1 MEKVKTSRKNMKQK
15 LIIIFLF
22 LFSLILSNCQ
32 IETSPPEISVN
43 SRDRP
48 LTIWWN
54 RGYYPQQDE
63 AIEQLVSDWQKQT
76 NNSVE
81 LLFFSE
87 DETLSKALKAIENNN
102 PPDILF
108 SERSEYTLTPLWAKH
123 GKLADVSPVIES
135 IKAQYTPV
143 ALKSASLYNDVTKK
157 SSYYA
162 VPLMQQSLYIHYW
175 KDLVK
180 QIGLQD
186 SIPQDWQGFWNYWKQ
201 AQETLLLQGKID
213 IYSMGIPMS
222 VASSDTY
229 WVFEQILEAYDVRL
243 IDSQGKLQLDK
254 PQVKAGI
261 TEALTWLT
269 NLYQAGYIPPNSIN
283 WLNADNNTTFLNKMT
298 LMTLN
303 VSLSIPG
310 SQQQDED
317 IYLNQMA
324 TIEFPNKPSGEPMKS
339 LTSIKQA
346 LIFSASPNQTLAQEF
361 LTYLVQPNQLEQYIK
376 GAAGRYFPVMP
387 ELFSDPFWNNPNNPH
402 VYEAAKQLRQGQTRS
417 LYQVFNPAYAQV
429 SAENIW
435 GQALQQVVV
444 NNVSPKVAVDQAI
457 ERIQEIFAQWKTT

>member
-1 MEKVKTSRKNMKQK
+1 MKHK
-15 LIIIFLF
+15 FIVILLF
-22 LFSLILSNCQ
+22 LFSLILSTCSGEMPSKN
-32 IETSPPEISVN
+32 TSTNIS
-43 SRDRP
+43 DRP

-76 NNSVE
+76 KNSVE
-81 LLFFSE
+81 LLFFGE
-87 DETLSKALKAIENNN
+87 EETLSKAIQAIENGK

-108 SERSEYTLTPLWAKH
+108 SERAEYTLIPIWAKN
-123 GKLADVSPVIES
+123 GKLADVSPVIAS
-135 IKAQYTPV
+135 VKTQYTPV
-143 ALKSASLYNDVTKK
+143 ALQSALLYNNVTNK

-162 VPLMQQSLYIHYW
+162 VPLMQQSLHIHYW

-180 QIGLQD
+180 QIGLPD
-186 SIPQDWQGFWNYWKQ
+186 SIPQDWQGFWSYWKQ
-201 AQETLLLQGKID
+201 AQETLLLQGRSD
-213 IYSMGIPMS
+213 IYAMGIPMS

-229 WVFEQILEAYDVRL
+229 WVFEQILEAYDVQL
-243 IDSQGKLQLDK
+243 IDSQGELQIDK
-254 PQVKAGI
+254 PQVQAGI
-261 TEALTWLT
+261 IEALTWLT
-269 NLYQAGYIPPNSIN
+269 NLYKAGYIPPNSIN

-324 TIEFPNKPSGEPMKS
+324 TVAFPNKPSGEPMKS

-346 LIFSASPNQTLAQEF
+346 LIFTASPNQTLAQEF
-361 LTYLVQPNQLEQYIK
+361 LTYLVQPDHLEQYIK

-387 ELFSDPFWNNPNNPH
+387 KLFSDPFWNNPNNPH
-402 VYEAAKQLRQGQTRS
+402 VYEAAKQLRQGETRS
-417 LYQVFNPAYAQV
+417 LYQVLNPAYAQV
-429 SAENIW
+429 SAENVW
-435 GQALQQVVV
+435 GEALQQVVV
-444 NNVSPKVAVDQAI
+444 NDVSPSVAVDQAI
-457 ERIQEIFAQWKTT
+457 ERIKEIFTQWKTT